1 MSTSNRSR
9 RHRRPAAGFT
19 LLEVLLAI
27 AIFASLSLAAYEV
40 LQGVLRNDEVTRN
53 QVSRLG
59 EVQRAFAVLA
69 RDFQQAVPRPVRVS
83 GEATTEVIRVNPAEL
98 QSEADA
104 VALVHTGW
112 LNPGAQL
119 PRSNLQWV
127 GFRLKEGKLQR
138 LSYLFPDPVIGTEPQ
153 EATLLTRVTGFKL
166 RYWQNRWL
174 EIWSDTSRLP
184 TGIELTVEL
193 EDYGAIRRVFTLVES
208 GA

>member
-1 MSTSNRSR
+1 MSINN
-9 RHRRPAAGFT
+9 HQPAKGFT

-27 AIFASLSLAAYEV
+27 AIFASMSLAAYQV
-40 LQGVLRNDEVTRN
+40 LQGVLRNDEVTRT
-53 QVSRLG
+53 QVSRMG

-83 GEATTEVIRVNPAEL
+83 GEASTEVIRVNAAEL
-98 QSEADA
+98 QSEGDA
-104 VALVHTGW
+104 VAFVHTGW

-127 GFRLKEGKLQR
+127 GFRLMEGKLQR

-153 EATLLTRVTGFKL
+153 EASLLSRVTGFKL

-174 EIWSDTSRLP
+174 ESWSDTSRLP
-184 TGIELTVEL
+184 TGIEVTLEL
-193 EDYGAIRRVFTLVES
+193 EDYGSIRRVFTLVES
-208 GA
+208 GS